1 MRSYNQYD
9 KELRSNYSQYGISL
23 NDTIEEI
30 KNKMEVYLEK
40 KVDLSNLPIDRP
52 DADWKQEDLM
62 KFYSNY
68 QPILLKKLNMK

>member
-1 MRSYNQYD
+1 
-9 KELRSNYSQYGISL
+9 
-23 NDTIEEI
+23 
-30 KNKMEVYLEK
+30 MEVYLEK

-68 QPILLKKLNMK
+68 QPILLKKLKMK

>member
-1 MRSYNQYD
+1 MRSYHHYD

-68 QPILLKKLNMK
+68 QPILFKKLSMK